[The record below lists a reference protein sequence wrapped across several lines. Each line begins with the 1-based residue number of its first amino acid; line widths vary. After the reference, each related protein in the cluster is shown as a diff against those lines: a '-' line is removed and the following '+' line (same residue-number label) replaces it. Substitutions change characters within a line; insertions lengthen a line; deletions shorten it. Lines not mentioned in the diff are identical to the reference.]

1 MPIVLAQGLLNTP
14 TFPPSPGLFCPLLD
28 GKGCNFR
35 REYAYFVPFVHPCHL
50 AVFLFKK
57 FNKNG
62 ICAIEIYIYVYFNT
76 CGQML
81 QVV

>member
-1 MPIVLAQGLLNTP
+1 MGKAVILGRTTP
-14 TFPPSPGLFCPLLD
+14 QSV
-28 GKGCNFR
+28 
-35 REYAYFVPFVHPCHL
+35 AVPTSSLCLSMSAGSFSFEKL
-50 AVFLFKK
+50 
-57 FNKNG
+57 NKNG